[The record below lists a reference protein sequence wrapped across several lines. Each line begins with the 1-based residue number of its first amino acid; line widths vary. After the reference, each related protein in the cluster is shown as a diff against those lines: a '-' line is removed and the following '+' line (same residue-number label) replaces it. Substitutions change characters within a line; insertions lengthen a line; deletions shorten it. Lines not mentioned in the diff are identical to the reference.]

1 MPRWGMVIDLDKCTA
16 CQSCTVAC
24 RVENNVPIA
33 GPRDSANGR
42 AIFWNEVISVIESEG
57 TRLRGRFIPRPCM
70 HCENPPCVQV
80 CPVGATFKDAE
91 GIVRQDYE
99 RCIGCRY
106 CTVACPYGARYFN
119 WRAPEYSDTHALYRN
134 PDAPARPRPVGV
146 VEKCTFCV
154 QRIERARRR
163 AAAEGR
169 ELRDGEV
176 APACVQTCPGRARVF
191 GDFDDERSQVSR
203 LARSPR
209 AFRFLEELGTRPQ
222 VVYLMEG

>member
-16 CQSCTVAC
+16 CQACTVAC
-24 RVENNVPIA
+24 RVENNVPVA
-33 GPRDSANGR
+33 GPVDSRAGR
-42 AIFWNEVISVIESEG
+42 AIFWNEVTPVIEGELPH
-57 TRLRGRFIPRPCM
+57 LRARFIPRPCM
-70 HCENPPCVQV
+70 HCEDPPCVQV

-91 GIVRQDYE
+91 GVVQQDYE

-106 CTVACPYGARYFN
+106 CTVACPYGARFFN
-119 WRAPEYSDTHALYRN
+119 WRSPEFPETHARYRN
-134 PDAPARPRPVGV
+134 PDAAARARPVGV

-163 AAAEGR
+163 AATEGR
-169 ELRDGEV
+169 GLRDGDV
-176 APACVQTCPGRARVF
+176 VPACVQTCPARARVF
-191 GDFDDERSQVSR
+191 GDLDDPASLVHH

-222 VVYLMEG
+222 VIYLMEG